1 MRELTR
7 GRQQSANGVGSK
19 LKAEEYF
26 RKLYGF
32 TGSPIH
38 SLFSQL
44 HPRCSLF
51 FSLALNL
58 KFLEPLL
65 RQSSDAGDVT
75 RSITTSRPLPPKSL
89 TSPKQRTSHL
99 RLFPSQTSRRTPEKR
114 LSGHKPSS
122 PEANQ
127 FLTAGLALSEARDG
141 VAERDE
147 SDRRKG
153 DRMNVALLIT
163 D

>member
-7 GRQQSANGVGSK
+7 GRQQSANRVGSK
-19 LKAEEYF
+19 LKAEEYI

-38 SLFSQL
+38 SLFSQF

-58 KFLEPLL
+58 KFLDPLL

-127 FLTAGLALSEARDG
+127 FLTAGLALSGGSRWSHSTRR
-141 VAERDE
+141 ER
-147 SDRRKG
+147 
-153 DRMNVALLIT
+153 
-163 D
+163 